1 MDYVARVVKSLIV
14 IELGCGRGFGVE
26 SLIRCCNPSLEE
38 RCLILPPLG
47 FISLITYHVDNERV
61 VVDLTC

>member
-14 IELGCGRGFGVE
+14 IELGRGRGFGLE

-47 FISLITYHVDNERV
+47 CLLSITYRIDSQRV
-61 VVDLTC
+61 VVDLIG